1 VGTGKDTGLFAL
13 VVEAGA
19 KELTGGLRVTRQVA
33 GDQAIAAACG
43 TRRAALLADGRAA
56 IAWHGEGGLGD
67 DCGAH
72 LSWLRPAD
80 LELPARASSEA
91 RPLLETPSVAASPH
105 EPPLRDPA
113 ARLSPE
119 TDLNSPLAGGD
130 LDFLAV
136 TSTGWTPPDPHM
148 AVGMNHLVVMTNGEI
163 AFFDKLGTNLFR
175 DEIEDAFGFW
185 GGQGAT
191 NFVFDPEV
199 VWDPYEDRFIATST
213 GQRRFRCLPP
223 PSPLRH
229 LDPSPSSPPRPVIA
243 PNSSPPRSAP
253 PPTPQARTSG

>member
-1 VGTGKDTGLFAL
+1 LNLSVATIPVTAGSSTSRVSIESKTGS
-13 VVEAGA
+13 
-19 KELTGGLRVTRQVA
+19 
-33 GDQAIAAACG
+33 
-43 TRRAALLADGRAA
+43 
-56 IAWHGEGGLGD
+56 
-67 DCGAH
+67 
-72 LSWLRPAD
+72 LSSSAD

-91 RPLLETPSVAASPH
+91 PPLLETPSVAASPH

-199 VWDPYEDRFIATST
+199 VWDPYEDRFIAMACERSST
-213 GQRRFRCLPP
+213 AGNPGYYLLAISDDDNPVGAWHKYRIDATPHAGDRPTIGNSR
-223 PSPLRH
+223 
-229 LDPSPSSPPRPVIA
+229 SSECVA
-243 PNSSPPRSAP
+243 
-253 PPTPQARTSG
+253 